1 MKTDFARIKKGAK
14 LLFDM
19 VKPEKHPTYG
29 FICQHPYTDNCLV
42 FIQKT
47 EDNAKDFED
56 YHKAKIGDPNS
67 MYALSEDNEIVDITI
82 PEGLKLFRNQIFKLI
97 DNTKSLTE
105 LMLLLNK
112 TWYMLFIKLTQ
123 ELMSEQDLGEV
134 LSQGWTLEEY
144 PNRDTNV
151 SKREII
157 KFFKRADKSTLMDE
171 EEQCAYKS
179 ILSKPT
185 LTLYRGVGFEGKPN
199 GLSWTIDVDKARWF
213 ANRFNAEHP
222 RVYRLVID
230 TTKYKKAILAYFD
243 SRNECEVVV
252 DIYKV
257 KNYELIEGADLGGKD
272 YSAKCVIPSTADVS
286 QQ

>member
-1 MKTDFARIKKGAK
+1 MKTDFAKIKKGAK

-19 VKPEKHPTYG
+19 IEPKKHPIYG
-29 FICQHPYTDNCLV
+29 FVCQHPYTVNCLV
-42 FIQKT
+42 LIQKT

-56 YHKAKIGDPNS
+56 YHKAKINDPNS
-67 MYALSEDNEIVDITI
+67 LRILDSDNEIVDITI
-82 PEGLKLFRNQIFKLI
+82 PEGLKLFRNQTFKLI
-97 DNTKSLTE
+97 DNTKDLTE

-112 TWYMLFIKLTQ
+112 AWYMFFIKLTQ
-123 ELMSEQDLGEV
+123 ELMSEQDLGKV
-134 LSQGWTLEEY
+134 LSQCWVLEEY
-144 PNRDTNV
+144 TNKDANV
-151 SKREII
+151 SKKEII
-157 KFFKRADKSTLMDE
+157 EFFKRADKSTLMNK
-171 EEQCAYKS
+171 EEQGAYKA

-213 ANRFNAEHP
+213 ANRYNAKNP
-222 RVYRLVID
+222 QVYKLVID

-257 KNYELIEGADLGGKD
+257 KNYKLIEGVDLSDSRD
-272 YSAKCVIPSTADVS
+272 YGATYVIPSTADAN
-286 QQ
+286 Q